1 MAAIQSV
8 ERDYISSQ
16 LRMRDTEAELESLS
30 RQAADMKEEIDIQ
43 DAEMF
48 DLQVSPV
55 NPHLGFTVLTGICRY
70 AWGRS

>member
-16 LRMRDTEAELESLS
+16 FRMLDTEAELESLY
-30 RQAADMKEEIDIQ
+30 RKAADMKEEIDIQ

-48 DLQVSPV
+48 DLLVSPV
-55 NPHLGFTVLTGICRY
+55 NPRVGFTVLTGTRRY
-70 AWGRS
+70 AWRRS